1 MKLFIL
7 IFFLIPNIVF
17 SYEIN
22 DKFEKAFEFELTSDS
37 IKNVHYLANPSYILA
52 YLSVNDFFITNHYE
66 VKLINKSSL
75 RVGFGILNFIKSENN
90 NFFFQ
95 ISIDAIGNTDIL
107 IKVDSVSNKVS
118 VLIEKAFI
126 HRLPENLIMRVERKL
141 SGIFSP
147 WMQNELNS
155 KLSYDLKKY
164 GTLENALI
172 INNFNNKKMSAGFSF
187 GHSFNRSHKFQLI
200 SIFLII
206 FLLMLFKNRIKRKS

>member
-95 ISIDAIGNTDIL
+95 ISIDGIGNTDVL
-107 IKVDSVSNKVS
+107 LKVDSVSNKVS
-118 VLIEKAFI
+118 VLIEKAFM

-187 GHSFNRSHKFQLI
+187 GQSFNRSHKFQLI

>member
-95 ISIDAIGNTDIL
+95 ISIDGIGKTDVL
-107 IKVDSVSNKVS
+107 LKVDSVSNKVS
-118 VLIEKAFI
+118 VLIEKAFM

-187 GHSFNRSHKFQLI
+187 GQTFNRSHKFQLI